1 MKKYSDNIRAA
12 AGILAVN
19 NLNVFP
25 HSGVDGVLDY
35 TVPWQTSFREA
46 CRRAA
51 ILAAKAMD
59 PEWGEPG
66 MFSLLELSVP
76 RFEVLGDDRYRLT
89 GGLFLWAGHLF
100 SPGATFRVR
109 DNDLNFETPELIQV
123 ATAVPAEMLEMQ
135 YDTYNAT
142 ALKEI
147 SDEVVAELG
156 MTFDKSTFKSFDEID
171 ENDEDEDDCSE
182 ISQVK
187 YLSVYAKTLTGG
199 EPGRVIAYG
208 VCTARP
214 EGYHAVPASGL
225 EFDTSYFDEVVDYK
239 TYFDRFLIEFVNKSQ
254 QFAYVAIET
263 LGEPA
268 RPDAEDNTYPSVDWF
283 ARMFDGTNK
292 DEFATHDKAEIVETL
307 RKIGAGE

>member
-25 HSGVDGVLDY
+25 SSGVNGTLDY

-46 CRRAA
+46 CRRSA

-76 RFEVLGDDRYRLT
+76 RFKVLGDDRYCLT

-123 ATAVPAEMLEMQ
+123 ATAVPAKMEEMN

-142 ALKEI
+142 DLREI
-147 SDEVVAELG
+147 SDDVMTELG
-156 MTFDKSTFKSFDEID
+156 MTFDKTTAVNWE
-171 ENDEDEDDCSE
+171 EDPDSPMNM
-182 ISQVK
+182 VK
-187 YLSVYAKTLTGG
+187 YLSIYAETLTGG
-199 EPGRVIAYG
+199 EPGRVIAYNISDLDSDRHRG
-208 VCTARP
+208 TP
-214 EGYHAVPASGL
+214 SSGL
-225 EFDTSYFDEVVDYK
+225 EFDTSFFDEVADYK
-239 TYFDRFLIEFVNKSQ
+239 TYYDRFLIEFVNKSQ

-263 LGEPA
+263 MGIA
-268 RPDAEDNTYPSVDWF
+268 AHGDAEDEEYPSVDWF
-283 ARMFDGTNK
+283 ARMFEGTNK